1 MISWPMQESLDPSI
15 GHFPSPKCGM
25 EMYIH
30 GGCYNPLTLAYG
42 IRAITVM
49 KAL

>member
-1 MISWPMQESLDPSI
+1 MISWPMLESLDPSI

-25 EMYIH
+25 EINIH

-49 KAL
+49 KAT